1 MSPGEFNG
9 KNFGGLHTGIGKYQK
24 GGVYSANGQRFQKT
38 PNRKFTE
45 GKEVSYV
52 GTHKDFIR
60 CSGKIIDKKN
70 DTIRSSRSTIKIE
83 LNDGRKTY
91 FHKDSLRFI

>member
-1 MSPGEFNG
+1 MAPGEYNG
-9 KNFGGLHTGIGKYQK
+9 KNYGGLHTGTGKYQK
-24 GGVYSANGQRFQKT
+24 GGVYSANGERFQ
-38 PNRKFTE
+38 RISHSKFTV

-60 CSGKIIDKKN
+60 SSGKVIDKKGDKN
-70 DTIRSSRSTIKIE
+70 RSSRSTIKVQ

-91 FHKDSLRFI
+91 FHKNNLRFI